1 MRNKEKK
8 AKTVVKRRTKD
19 LTVGPIAKNLMVFV
33 LPLIFTNLLQQLYT
47 VADRIVVGQFAQ
59 NGAIALAAVGS
70 TGSATALLVT
80 LFNGLASGV
89 SIVCANLRGA
99 REQEKLRTTMHT
111 SLVLSAISGAFLLVV
126 GVLFARKMLVL
137 MNVPKDMLEMACLY
151 VRLYFLGVPASL
163 LYNAGSAMLRAHGD
177 SRRPMIVLSVSGL
190 ANVALN
196 LVLVIGFRMSV
207 AGVAIATVTS
217 QVISAV
223 WILSILFS
231 KRDVFRLRVQ
241 ELRIHKAA
249 AKQLLVVA
257 IPCGINGIAFCFP
270 NMVLQAT
277 VNIFGTEVVA
287 GNVATDSI
295 TVLLIQVMAAFYSA
309 TVSFVGQ
316 NFGAKNYKR
325 VDRTVLISNLYS
337 CGIVI
342 GLSVLCMIF
351 SDPLMALFN
360 DDPEVIKAGTPKL
373 NLYCTYCALY
383 AASQVLLGAVRG
395 LKKTLV
401 PSIINISTICGI
413 RILWILLIFPL
424 RPTADMVYWCY
435 PISWACSFAGLL
447 AAYFYYRKKLFVE

>member
-1 MRNKEKK
+1 M
-8 AKTVVKRRTKD
+8 VKRKTRD
-19 LTVGPIAKNLMVFV
+19 LTVGPIGKNLLLFV

-47 VADRIVVGQFAQ
+47 VADRIVVGQFAE

-70 TGSATALLVT
+70 TGSATSLIIT

-89 SIVCANLRGA
+89 SIICANLRGA
-99 REQEKLRTTMHT
+99 KEHEKLRDTMHT
-111 SLVLSAISGAFLLVV
+111 ALVLSALSGAFLLVV
-126 GVLFARKMLVL
+126 GIVFARPLLVL
-137 MNVPKDMLEMACLY
+137 MNVPADMLDLACLY
-151 VRLYFLGVPASL
+151 VQLYFIGVPASL
-163 LYNAGSAMLRAHGD
+163 LYNAGSAILRAHGD
-177 SRRPMIVLSVSGL
+177 ARRPMMILSISGL

-207 AGVAIATVTS
+207 AGVALATVTA

-231 KRDVFRLRVQ
+231 KRDVFRLQFR
-241 ELRIHKAA
+241 ELRIHKEPT
-249 AKQLLVVA
+249 KQLLTVGV
-257 IPCGINGIAFCFP
+257 PCGINGIAFCFP
-270 NMVLQAT
+270 NMILQAK
-277 VNIFGTEVVA
+277 VNVFGTVVVA

-295 TVLLIQVMAAFYSA
+295 TVLIIQVMAAFYSA

-316 NFGAKNYKR
+316 NFGAKKYKR
-325 VDRTVLISNLYS
+325 VDKTVLVANLYS

-342 GLSVLCMIF
+342 GLSTLCMIF
-351 SDPLMALFN
+351 SNPLMSLFN
-360 DDPEVIKAGTPKL
+360 SDPAVIQAGTPKL
-373 NLYCTYCALY
+373 NLYCTYCALH

-413 RILWILLIFPL
+413 RILWIYLIFPL
-424 RPTADMVYWCY
+424 RPTVDMVYWCY
-435 PISWACSFAGLL
+435 PISWICSFVGLL